1 MRQLRKNRRRT
12 KARVTAYLF
21 NIQTMVRFEPD
32 PVMIDDA
39 DDRNRNVEP
48 PRGNGSD
55 AVECAVGRRIEDII
69 ALYSRHS
76 LRFVFGNNAGR
87 KGVQKR
93 NPDVTMRNLKSGTGT
108 TSKSVVRY
116 ELYLLRD
123 KEPFVE

>member
-1 MRQLRKNRRRT
+1 MRQPRKHRRRT

-87 KGVQKR
+87 NGVQR
-93 NPDVTMRNLKSGTGT
+93 RGPDVTIKTFKPCT
-108 TSKSVVRY
+108 
-116 ELYLLRD
+116 
-123 KEPFVE
+123 